1 MLYPG
6 RMRTLACLILALAA
20 AQAQDLDRLLEQD
33 AVDPFEGALAVAR
46 LIEPELDPLPAQ
58 ELLDA
63 AARQLTQRLQTAG
76 NDAQRGEALARAV
89 HRTLELVVEDDS
101 ARERDPD
108 AFLPHRV
115 LARKRGAC
123 LGLTLVYLALAR
135 RCGLPARAVAAP
147 GHVFVRLGAL
157 NLETTLEGAPRD
169 EAWIRERTG
178 LPPEGKP
185 GNYLRELSDR
195 ELVAEVLNGLGGAL
209 VSEGHPARALPLLRR
224 ATALAP
230 DSPGAAYNLAL
241 ALHAAGKPAAAAK
254 PLERALTLHSTRE
267 ALNLRGLLALD
278 RDRPDLA
285 LADFSSLIERHPQ
298 EARYW
303 NNRGITRC
311 RMGLLADGLRD
322 LDRALELRPEW
333 AEARLNRGLARLEL
347 GRIEEAARD
356 LSAATPGDWRATLS
370 GLPAGATVGRHLVR
384 LAGSLRGDARAAAL
398 FAGGDRLLAAN
409 QAKEA
414 SGAFDRALD
423 LPEHRVEAYCKRGLA
438 CERLGDELWA
448 KRNYYLAT
456 QADPSAPMG
465 YRYFGYH
472 YLRRDQFATA
482 VDYFTKYLARAA
494 SDAPDRGEI
503 EELVRTIQDALGQ

>member
-6 RMRTLACLILALAA
+6 RVRTLAYLILVLAS

-33 AVDPFEGALAVAR
+33 AIDPFEGALAVAR
-46 LIEPELDPLPAQ
+46 LVEPELDPLPARG
-58 ELLDA
+58 LLDA
-63 AARQLTQRLQTAG
+63 AARQLTLQLRRAG

-89 HRTLELVVEDDS
+89 HETLGLAVEDDP
-101 ARERDPD
+101 AHEHAPA

-135 RCGLPARAVAAP
+135 RCGLPAKAVAAP
-147 GHVFVRLGAL
+147 GHVLVRLGAL

-169 EAWIRERTG
+169 EAWLREHTG
-178 LPPEGKP
+178 LPTEGKP

-195 ELVAEVLNGLGGAL
+195 ELLAEVLNGLGGAL
-209 VSEGHPARALPLLRR
+209 VSEGHPSRALSLLRR

-241 ALHAAGKPAAAAK
+241 ALRAAGKPAEAAK
-254 PLERALTLHSTRE
+254 PLERALSLHSTRE

-285 LADFSSLIERHPQ
+285 LADFSGLIERHPQ

-311 RMGLLADGLRD
+311 RMGLLPDGLLD
-322 LDRALELRPEW
+322 LDRALELRPGW
-333 AEARLNRGLARLEL
+333 AEAHLNRGLARLEQ
-347 GRIEEAARD
+347 GRVEEAARD
-356 LSAATPGDWRATLS
+356 LSAAKPGDWRATLG
-370 GLPAGATVGRHLVR
+370 GLPASAAVGRHLVR
-384 LAGSLRGDARAAAL
+384 LAGSLPGEGRAAAL
-398 FAGGDRLLAAN
+398 FAGGDRLLAAQ
-409 QAKEA
+409 QASEA
-414 SGAFDRALD
+414 RAAFERALE
-423 LPEHRVEAYCKRGLA
+423 LPGQRVEAYCKRGLA

-456 QADPSAPMG
+456 QADPNAPMG

-472 YLRRDQFATA
+472 YLRRDKFATA
-482 VDYFTKYLARAA
+482 MDYFTKYLARAA
-494 SDAPDRGEI
+494 PDAPDRREV
-503 EELVRTIQDALGQ
+503 EELVRTIKDALGQ